1 MTLRNRKPLIAL
13 LVAAGS
19 VFALPAMAQS
29 AAPTQ
34 QQPPT
39 TGAPTQQAQPAA
51 QSGGDGQTW
60 ASVDTDG
67 NGTISKSE
75 AAVNAGLSQVFEQA
89 DTNADGELTPD
100 EYKAF
105 VEKAQQGA
113 AGAAPPQGN

>member
-29 AAPTQ
+29 APPAQ
-34 QQPPT
+34 SPPT
-39 TGAPTQQAQPAA
+39 TGAPTQAQPAA

-75 AAVNAGLSQVFEQA
+75 SAVNAGLSQVFEQA